1 MPTPDPPR
9 IAPAA
14 RRTVLASFLGSTFE
28 WFDFG
33 LYGTTAALVFNDVFF
48 PKQSA
53 AIGSLLALTTT
64 AVGFFAR
71 PIGGLVFGHFGDRN
85 GRKKLLIT
93 TMLLMG
99 VPTFVIGLLP
109 GYATLG
115 AAAPVILLLL
125 RVLQG
130 IGLGGE
136 YAGAALATIES
147 VPKKRRGFFG
157 SIPQLGNPVGG
168 IFSSGLVLLCTW
180 LSSDT
185 QYQQWVWRIP
195 FLLSGILLVYALVV
209 RTRLVESGDFTRLRE
224 RRAVERAPVVTVLRR
239 HWAPLL
245 LALGARAAD
254 AITGNVVGPVVTA
267 YIVTYLH
274 KSNSIGIIGTMIPAV
289 ICLPLMLYLGKLG
302 DRFGARR
309 TFLWGVLSMAVTAVP
324 MFALLH
330 TGTVVWMVL
339 GITVFRLCNSSQF
352 AVQSTFLS
360 ELFPTEVRYTAVSMV
375 YQFGA
380 ILGGLTPPVAY
391 AMLIASHGSPWW
403 LALAVVGA
411 VLFSAACAAAIGFRR
426 PQDQYDP
433 QDPHDTARGLPADG
447 ADLAEGTARP

>member
-1 MPTPDPPR
+1 MPRPDPPPR

-33 LYGTTAALVFNDVFF
+33 LYGTTAALVFGHVFF
-48 PKQSA
+48 PTQSS

-71 PIGGLVFGHFGDRN
+71 PIGGLVFGHFGDRV
-85 GRKKLLIT
+85 GRKKLLIL

-99 VPTFVIGLLP
+99 IPTFVIGLLP
-109 GYATLG
+109 GYATIG
-115 AAAPVILLLL
+115 AAAPVVLLFL

-147 VPKKRRGFFG
+147 VPKERRGFFG
-157 SIPQLGNPVGG
+157 AIPQLGNPVGG

-185 QYQQWVWRIP
+185 QYEDWVWRVP
-195 FLLSGILLVYALVV
+195 FLLSGILLVYTLVV
-209 RTRLVESGDFTRLRE
+209 RTRLAESGDFTRLQKKRG
-224 RRAVERAPVVTVLRR
+224 VEKAPLITLLRD

-274 KSNSIGIIGTMIPAV
+274 RSDSIGIVGTMIPSI
-289 ICLPLMLYLGKLG
+289 ICLPMMLYLGRVG
-302 DRFGARR
+302 DRFGVRR
-309 TFLWGVLSMAVTAVP
+309 TFVWSVLSMAVTTFP
-324 MFALLH
+324 LFALLQ
-330 TGTVVWMVL
+330 TGTLFWMVL
-339 GITVFRLCNSSQF
+339 GITVFRLCNSAQF
-352 AVQSTFLS
+352 AVQSTFLA
-360 ELFPTEVRYTAVSMV
+360 ELFPTEVRYTAVSFV
-375 YQFGA
+375 YQVGS

-391 AMLIASHGSPWW
+391 AMLVASDGSPWW
-403 LALAVVGA
+403 LALAVVVS
-411 VLFSAACAAAIGFRR
+411 VLFSAACAAVIGLRISR
-426 PQDQYDP
+426 ADLRTPDGP
-433 QDPHDTARGLPADG
+433 STDG
-447 ADLAEGTARP
+447 ADLAERTTRA

>member
-1 MPTPDPPR
+1 MPRPDPPR
-9 IAPAA
+9 IAPTA

-28 WFDFG
+28 WFDFA

-48 PKQSA
+48 PTQSST
-53 AIGSLLALTTT
+53 IGSLMALTTT

-71 PIGGLVFGHFGDRN
+71 PIGGLVFGHFGDRT
-85 GRKKLLIT
+85 GRKKLLII

-99 VPTFVIGLLP
+99 IPTFVIGLLP
-109 GYATLG
+109 GYATIG
-115 AAAPVILLLL
+115 AAAPVVLLLM

-147 VPKKRRGFFG
+147 VPEERRGFFG

-168 IFSSGLVLLCTW
+168 ILSSGLVLLCTW
-180 LSSDT
+180 LAPGDT
-185 QYQQWVWRIP
+185 YREWVWRVP
-195 FLLSGILLVYALVV
+195 FLLSGVLLVYTLAV
-209 RTRLVESGDFTRLRE
+209 RSRLAESGDFARLKKRGG
-224 RRAVERAPVVTVLRR
+224 VEKAPVVTVVRE
-239 HWAPLL
+239 HWARLL

-274 KSNSIGIIGTMIPAV
+274 KSDSIGIVGMMVPSI
-289 ICLPLMLYLGKLG
+289 ICLPMMLYLGRIG
-302 DRFGARR
+302 DRYGVRR
-309 TFLWGVLSMAVTAVP
+309 TYLWSVLSMAVTAYP

-330 TGTVVWMVL
+330 TGTLVWMVL
-339 GITVFRLCNSSQF
+339 GITVFRLCNSAQF
-352 AVQSTFLS
+352 AVQSTFLA
-360 ELFPTEVRYTAVSMV
+360 ELFPTEVRYTAVSLV
-375 YQFGA
+375 YQLGA

-391 AMLIASHGSPWW
+391 AILVASDGSPWW

-411 VLFSAACAAAIGFRR
+411 VLFSVACAAVIDRR
-426 PQDQYDP
+426 VPRP
-433 QDPHDTARGLPADG
+433 GHDTSGDLPFQNSETS
-447 ADLAEGTARP
+447 EGTLRP